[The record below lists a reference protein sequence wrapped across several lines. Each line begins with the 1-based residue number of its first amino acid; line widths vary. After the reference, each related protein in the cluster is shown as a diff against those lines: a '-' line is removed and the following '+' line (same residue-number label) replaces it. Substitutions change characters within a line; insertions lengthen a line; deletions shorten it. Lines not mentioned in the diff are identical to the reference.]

1 MASHQRHGGTTR
13 RYAKATLLGLLL
25 ALHFFTRLHGQQ
37 VTALHE
43 RHFYPLSYLVSL
55 SVLEGRGFGYLL
67 PQGASLEDVWLRP
80 LPPPTDPAFPVLALL
95 RLSGTESVS
104 PEQLTDYSRSARV
117 VAADPVE
124 STRVFDI
131 YVAAGLWRAFG
142 VGWLPYLCFYAALS
156 TASCLAVFFIVLRA
170 TGSYAAGLAAA
181 AGFLASPLEHYAG
194 VWSTRDSVPLWFTSF
209 AFAALSAFPRPAS
222 STGPRLVA
230 AFGVGIA
237 SLIGL
242 GWRPDFQLV
251 PPLVLA
257 GLIGTLLQ
265 QRRKWGEIGRAIAAF
280 GAGCAAVLLLLRAL
294 GPGTYSQGGTVFHT
308 AWYGETSRS
317 NLLQL
322 EDAVQVARDD
332 NLTLYQA
339 NYFALARGEHA
350 AAGPLL
356 DTKDPRHYQRCRAM
370 YLELARYQASSWWTS
385 FPAFLGRSTRL
396 DRPTLLASESELAG
410 FRSRRASW
418 LRPLYESGFDRYGAV
433 LPGLALIGLA
443 GGLLASRTRVA
454 ATVMAVYFVAYCA
467 ILLLVLPEA
476 KHTIPLLLPIHVL
489 AGIGW
494 WSAARGRRSWR
505 QLAGLPRMRPRL
517 LATAI
522 GLLVVLLAWGAL
534 GFLAHVVS
542 RSQRARFVEAVRRAS
557 EASAPP
563 VTGVGE
569 AKRLSVDA
577 DLSPE
582 APRVGYLLRVRA
594 RRRSNL
600 LLVHVRGTGPAGGFL
615 AYYTRHPIDS
625 GADRLF
631 FFNVVAGPQTGDPR
645 PYTAHVRL
653 AGPARV
659 ISSQRVDLT
668 RWPLGLP
675 LSLVFDED
683 DRQPGGTPVGGDGA
697 AVAVLPTPSA
707 VRHLLA
713 EPGAFLGSYRAAD

>member
-1 MASHQRHGGTTR
+1 MASDERHRSTTGG
-13 RYAKATLLGLLL
+13 YAKATLLGLLL

-80 LPPPTDPAFPVLALL
+80 LPPLTDPALPVLAFL
-95 RLSGTESVS
+95 RLAGTEGVS
-104 PEQLTDYSRSARV
+104 PEQLADYSRSARV

-124 STRVFDI
+124 STRVLDI
-131 YVAAGLWRAFG
+131 YIAAWLWRAFG
-142 VGWLPYLCFYAALS
+142 VGWFPYFCFYALIS

-170 TGSYAAGLAAA
+170 TGSYWAGLAAA
-181 AGFLASPLEHYAG
+181 AGLLASPLEHYAG
-194 VWSTRDSVPLWFTSF
+194 VWSTRDSVPLWFTSL
-209 AFAALSAFPRPAS
+209 AFAALSAFPRAANPV
-222 STGPRLVA
+222 GRRLVA

-242 GWRPDFQLV
+242 GWRPDFQIV

-257 GLIGTLLQ
+257 GLIATLLQ
-265 QRRKWGEIGRAIAAF
+265 QRRNWAEIGGAIAAF
-280 GAGCAAVLLLLRAL
+280 GVGCAAVLLLLRTL

-322 EDAVQVARDD
+322 EDAVQVVRDD
-332 NLTLYQA
+332 YMTLYQA
-339 NYFALARGEHA
+339 NYFALDREKHA

-370 YLELARYQASSWWTS
+370 YMELARYQASNWWTS
-385 FPAFLGRSTRL
+385 FPAFLGRGTRL
-396 DRPTLLASESELAG
+396 DRPTLLASDSELAG
-410 FRSRRASW
+410 FRSRRVSW
-418 LRPLYESGFDRYGAV
+418 LRPLYENGFDRYGAI

-443 GGLLASRTRVA
+443 GGLLASRTRITA
-454 ATVMAVYFVAYCA
+454 AVMAVYHVAYCA

-494 WSAARGRRSWR
+494 WSMARGLGSWR
-505 QLAGLPRMRPRL
+505 DFARLPRVWPRL
-517 LATAI
+517 VAAAI
-522 GLLVVLLAWGAL
+522 GGLTLLLAWGAL

-542 RSQRARFVEAVRRAS
+542 RSQRARIVDAVRRAS
-557 EASAPP
+557 EASARPMD
-563 VTGVGE
+563 GVGE
-569 AKRLSVDA
+569 AKLLSVSA

-600 LLVHVRGTGPAGGFL
+600 LLVHVRGTTAADGFL
-615 AYYTRHPIDS
+615 AYYTRHPIEA
-625 GADRLF
+625 GPDRLF
-631 FFNVVAGPQTGDPR
+631 FFNVVAGQQIGDPR

-653 AGPARV
+653 AGPARIV
-659 ISSQRVDLT
+659 SWRRVDLAQ
-668 RWPLGLP
+668 WPLGLP
-675 LSLVFDED
+675 LSLGFDED
-683 DRQPGGTPVGGDGA
+683 DRQPGGTRVGGDGA
-697 AVAVLPTPSA
+697 AVGVLPTPSA

-713 EPGAFLGSYRAAD
+713 EPGAFLVSYRAAD